1 MPPTTEEN
9 NMAETKDYPGLID
22 VQVYVNPQTS
32 EIDGIFALNFLG
44 LCVRSEGDWEPV
56 LRSET
61 NIDEIASDDIY
72 RVDWMIDDI
81 PASEATEDDDDE
93 HPLFEAY
100 DNDTINLELIKYYCY
115 PIQQASE

>member
-1 MPPTTEEN
+1 
-9 NMAETKDYPGLID
+9 MAEMQDLPGLLD
-22 VQVYVNPQTS
+22 VYVYVNPETS
-32 EIDGIFALNFLG
+32 EVDGIFAFNFLG

-100 DNDTINLELIKYYCY
+100 DNDTITLELIKYYCY
-115 PIQQASE
+115 PIQQESE

>member
-1 MPPTTEEN
+1 
-9 NMAETKDYPGLID
+9 MAEIKSYPGLID

-61 NIDEIASDDIY
+61 NIDEISSDDIY
-72 RVDWMIDDI
+72 RLDWAIDDVPI
-81 PASEATEDDDDE
+81 SEATPDDDGE
-93 HPLFEAY
+93 HALLEAY
-100 DNDTINLELIKYYCY
+100 DNDTITLDMVKKYCY